1 MAKFT
6 DVDVDEL
13 VTAIRREAGKF
24 AILTGAGCSM
34 EAKIPS
40 GTQIASEICAAYP
53 LETSS
58 LDKNEKKDYGL
69 CMARIPFA
77 KRKQII
83 DSHLNSKK
91 VKINWANIALARLID
106 KKFISRVLTFNFD
119 SILTRSCGLLGLY
132 PATYDF
138 GVAPWSKTKHL
149 AEPCIIHLHGQGSG
163 SAMMNTA
170 EETRKHAE
178 ALQPLLKDTFERFPL
193 IVIGYSGCSDQV
205 FPKIKE
211 LYDGEQSLYWLGHK
225 DDPDPHIA
233 EFFKGNHTHYCKYI
247 GGIDADTFLIQL
259 AQKLGCFPPQVFAD
273 PAGHLLVEMKDIAPY
288 PLKDVD
294 PTDILENTIKLLT
307 KHQKTLQFTS
317 TQTAVLSDK
326 PADIDTSDKTIPT
339 EIQAWALFKLGNK
352 HVETAKKIN
361 SISEYEK
368 SARQYEAALKI
379 KPDMH
384 EALHNWGTTLVDLAE
399 LKKETTLLS
408 AAFAK
413 YEAALMIK
421 PNMHEAFYNWG
432 NALLKLAQLE
442 EDPALFEAS
451 FAKYEAALMIKPDMH
466 EAFLNWGTALLDLAQ
481 LKQEPALFDASFAK
495 YEAALKFKPDKHEA
509 LLNWG
514 NALLRLAQLKQE
526 SALFEASFAKY
537 EAALMIKPDLHEAL
551 LNWGTALSDLAQ
563 LKQEPALFD
572 ASFAKYEAALKI
584 KPDKHAAHNN
594 WGHALIQKWK
604 LTNDSKYL
612 EQANEVISQA
622 EKLSPN
628 DCYNGACLAA
638 IKNDEEGCKARL
650 FRNKAAKTLP
660 PRKHLKI
667 DPDLANVRDKPW
679 FAELLTDL

>member
-24 AILTGAGCSM
+24 AILTGAGCSI

-40 GTQIASEICAAYP
+40 GTQIASEICDAYP

-83 DSHLNSKK
+83 DSHLNSEK

-119 SILTRSCGLLGLY
+119 SILTRSCGLLGKY

-138 GVAPWSKTKHL
+138 GVAPWAKTKHL

-225 DDPDPHIA
+225 DDPEPHIA

-259 AQKLGCFPPQVFAD
+259 AQKLDCFPPQVFAN
-273 PAGHLLVEMKDIAPY
+273 PASHLLAEMKDIAPY
-288 PLKDVD
+288 PLNEADT
-294 PTDILENTIKLLT
+294 TDILKNTIERLKKYETALL
-307 KHQKTLQFTS
+307 LNPN
-317 TQTAVLSDK
+317 QTAVLINN
-326 PADIDTSDKTIPT
+326 PAGIDASDKTIPA
-339 EIQAWALFKLGNK
+339 EIQAWALVELGNK
-352 HVETAKKIN
+352 HFNAARKSN
-361 SISEYEK
+361 SISIYEK
-368 SARQYEAALKI
+368 AVQQFEAAHKIEPDMHEALNNWGVALLELAQLKKEPALFKAGFSKCEAALKIKPNNYQSLNNWGSGLLRLARLKLEPALLDDSIAKFEAALKI
-379 KPDMH
+379 KPDYR
-384 EALHNWGTTLVDLAE
+384 L
-399 LKKETTLLS
+399 
-408 AAFAK
+408 
-413 YEAALMIK
+413 
-421 PNMHEAFYNWG
+421 
-432 NALLKLAQLE
+432 
-442 EDPALFEAS
+442 
-451 FAKYEAALMIKPDMH
+451 
-466 EAFLNWGTALLDLAQ
+466 
-481 LKQEPALFDASFAK
+481 
-495 YEAALKFKPDKHEA
+495 ALK
-509 LLNWG
+509 NWEI
-514 NALLRLAQLKQE
+514 AML
-526 SALFEASFAKY
+526 
-537 EAALMIKPDLHEAL
+537 
-551 LNWGTALSDLAQ
+551 WGW
-563 LKQEPALFD
+563 
-572 ASFAKYEAALKI
+572 
-584 KPDKHAAHNN
+584 N
-594 WGHALIQKWK
+594 
-604 LTNDSKYL
+604 LTKNPEYL
-612 EQANEVISQA
+612 EKAIESINQA
-622 EKLSPN
+622 EKIDPN

-638 IKNDEEGCKARL
+638 IKNDEEGCKERL
-650 FRNKAAKTLP
+650 FRAKAAKSLST
-660 PRKHLKI
+660 RKRLEENDI
-667 DPDLANVRDKPW
+667 LANMRDKPW
-679 FAELLTDL
+679 FAELLKDL

>member
-138 GVAPWSKTKHL
+138 GVAPWAKTKHL

-225 DDPDPHIA
+225 DDPDPHIT

-273 PAGHLLVEMKDIAPY
+273 PAGHLLVEMKDVAPY
-288 PLKDVD
+288 PVNDEG
-294 PTDILENTIKLLT
+294 TIDILENTIKRLRT
-307 KHQKTLQFTS
+307 HQTSLQFTPD
-317 TQTAVLSDK
+317 QTAVLSNN
-326 PADIDTSDKTIPT
+326 PAGIDVGNKDTPA
-339 EIQAWALFKLGNK
+339 EIAAWALIELGNK
-352 HVETAKKIN
+352 HLEVATKTK
-361 SISEYEK
+361 SISEFEK
-368 SARQYEAALKI
+368 STQQYEAALKI
-379 KPDMH
+379 KPDMN
-384 EALHNWGTTLVDLAE
+384 EALNSWGEA
-399 LKKETTLLS
+399 LS
-408 AAFAK
+408 RL
-413 YEAALMIK
+413 AALK
-421 PNMHEAFYNWG
+421 RE
-432 NALLKLAQLE
+432 
-442 EDPALFEAS
+442 PALFEA
-451 FAKYEAALMIKPDMH
+451 
-466 EAFLNWGTALLDLAQ
+466 G
-481 LKQEPALFDASFAK
+481 FD
-495 YEAALKFKPDKHEA
+495 KF
-509 LLNWG
+509 
-514 NALLRLAQLKQE
+514 
-526 SALFEASFAKY
+526 
-537 EAALMIKPDLHEAL
+537 
-551 LNWGTALSDLAQ
+551 
-563 LKQEPALFD
+563 
-572 ASFAKYEAALKI
+572 EAALKI
-584 KPDKHAAHNN
+584 KPNNYIALSN
-594 WGHALIQKWK
+594 WGNA
-604 LTNDSKYL
+604 LTNLAHLKKEPALFEAGFDKFEAALKINPDYQIALKNWGNALSNLAQLKQDPNMFEAGFAKFEAALRIDPDNHKTLEVWGGALARAYHLTKDTKYL
-612 EQANEVISQA
+612 EQATEVVNQA
-622 EKLSPN
+622 EKLKPN
-628 DCYNGACLAA
+628 NCYNGACLAA
-638 IKNDEEGCKARL
+638 LKNDEEGCKERL
-650 FRNKAAKTLP
+650 FIAKAANTLP
-660 PRKHLKI
+660 MRKHLKE
-667 DPDLANVRDKPW
+667 DPDLANMRDKPW
-679 FAELLTDL
+679 FAELLEGL